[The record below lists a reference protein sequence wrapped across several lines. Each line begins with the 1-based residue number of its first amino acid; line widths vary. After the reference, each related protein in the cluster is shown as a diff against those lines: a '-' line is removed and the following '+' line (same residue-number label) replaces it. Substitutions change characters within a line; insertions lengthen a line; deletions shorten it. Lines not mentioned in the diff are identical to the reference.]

1 MAVGSALTIIGAA
14 IFMILQTSFARKRWS
29 PDLYKKCRRQ
39 LFDTTSV
46 TNEQNKKC
54 HRYLTEVVEKN
65 WDGDL
70 SEEPWLYLL
79 EGHPSGQKSLLA
91 VYDRDSRGPFGD
103 SMETRRRGEEPD
115 SLSMTDINESEKWDW
130 VCAKGV
136 LDDWFE
142 KEIANRETPIKYAR
156 YIGFSIFLIG
166 VLLHLPPLYH
176 YIA

>member
-1 MAVGSALTIIGAA
+1 MKNVEDNSLIPHQSLTSI
-14 IFMILQTSFARKRWS
+14 T
-29 PDLYKKCRRQ
+29 KKH
-39 LFDTTSV
+39 
-46 TNEQNKKC
+46 
-54 HRYLTEVVEKN
+54 HRYLTKVVEKN

-103 SMETRRRGEEPD
+103 RMEMVRSGEEPD
-115 SLSMTDINESEKWDW
+115 SLSMADIQESEKWDW

-142 KEIANRETPIKYAR
+142 GEIANRETPIKYAR
-156 YIGFSIFLIG
+156 YIGFAIFLIG
-166 VLLHLPPLYH
+166 VLLHLPPLYY
-176 YIA
+176 YIT